1 MTREESINNAAV
13 QFATQFIDTGETDFY
28 GHFVKKQGLDH
39 AEYRGFITGAEWADA
54 NPKEGLVDLSQVW
67 HNAKE
72 EPEKGKLLIGID
84 EDDVSIYKWVG
95 QDTDWLSFAK
105 WFRLTEWAYINDLL
119 PKNVGD
125 KSSY

>member
-1 MTREESINNAAV
+1 MTREEEIQKAV
-13 QFATQFIDTGETDFY
+13 QSFCDKVCPCLLVGEYSFI
-28 GHFVKKQGLDH
+28 
-39 AEYRGFITGAEWADA
+39 RGAKWADA

-84 EDDVSIYKWVG
+84 EDDVSIYKWVD
-95 QDTDWLSFAK
+95 QDNNWLSFAK
-105 WFRLTEWAYINDLL
+105 WCGLTRWAYINDLL

>member
-1 MTREESINNAAV
+1 MTREEQIEVTSLSYSCVGSA
-13 QFATQFIDTGETDFY
+13 IDFE
-28 GHFVKKQGLDH
+28 
-39 AEYRGFITGAEWADA
+39 AGAKWADD

-84 EDDVSIYKWVG
+84 EDDVSIYKWVD
-95 QDTDWLSFAK
+95 QDNNWLSFAK
-105 WFRLTEWAYINDLL
+105 WCGLTRWAYINDLL